1 MKKGIAVPSYQEGGT
16 LQNSRVQNYLLVV
29 QFFAVGADAEFM
41 VVEGLAGSDV
51 EFPLVPGAFED
62 FAFAGV
68 GHAGEAVGA
77 DEGAEAAAA
86 EGAGPVRADV
96 AEGVVVAVEVED
108 ADFAAVN
115 GYDFAA
121 AGGISPAVAITWAGS
136 GQCFCEE
143 AEEG

>member
-1 MKKGIAVPSYQEGGT
+1 MAKECALPS
-16 LQNSRVQNYLLVV
+16 SDVQHDLVV
-29 QFFAVGADAEFM
+29 FHFYAEGSDAEIG
-41 VVEGLAGSDV
+41 VVEGVAGFDV

-68 GHAGEAVGA
+68 GHAGEAVGE

-86 EGAGPVRADV
+86 EGTGPVRADV

-108 ADFAAVN
+108 TDFAAVD

-121 AGGISPAVAITWAGS
+121 AGGDFS
-136 GQCFCEE
+136 GGCDYVGRHQLRP
-143 AEEG
+143 